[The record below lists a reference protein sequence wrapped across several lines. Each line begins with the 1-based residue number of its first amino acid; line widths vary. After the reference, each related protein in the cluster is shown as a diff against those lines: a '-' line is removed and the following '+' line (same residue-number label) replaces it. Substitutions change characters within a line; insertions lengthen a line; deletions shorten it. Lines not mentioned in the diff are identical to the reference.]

1 VSARRVPGVALVC
14 GLALGAC
21 GAGPGAGP
29 GGPGPSSTTTAGDP
43 STTATSTN
51 GWQVEG
57 TVSASPTC
65 PVERADQ
72 PCPPRPVQTEVRA
85 VGADGSV
92 AARAGSGADGR
103 FRLELPAGRYRL
115 EADYPAGPGRG
126 CTPVD
131 IVVDAQPLDH
141 VDIDCDTGIR

>member
-1 VSARRVPGVALVC
+1 MTLIWGLV
-14 GLALGAC
+14 LGAC
-21 GAGPGAGP
+21 GTGPGAGS
-29 GGPGPSSTTTAGDP
+29 GGPGPSSSTTAGAP
-43 STTATSTN
+43 STTATSSN
-51 GWQVEG
+51 GSQVAG

-85 VGADGSV
+85 VRADGSV

-115 EADYPAGPGRG
+115 EADYPTGPGGG

-131 IVVDAQPLDH
+131 IVVESQPLDH
-141 VDIDCDTGIR
+141 ADIDCDTGIR

>member
-1 VSARRVPGVALVC
+1 MSAQRVLRLALIC

-21 GAGPGAGP
+21 GTGPGAT
-29 GGPGPSSTTTAGDP
+29 STAGWEV
-43 STTATSTN
+43 A
-51 GWQVEG
+51 G

-85 VGADGSV
+85 VRADGSV
-92 AARAGSGADGR
+92 AARARSGADGR
-103 FRLELPAGRYRL
+103 FRLEVPAGRYRL
-115 EADYPAGPGRG
+115 QADYPSGPGGG
-126 CTPVD
+126 CAPVD
-131 IVVDAQPLDH
+131 IVVESRALDH